1 MDILI
6 KSAKV
11 VDPASKHNGKTVDIL
26 VRKGKIEKI
35 GKDLK
40 PDGKIKV
47 YEHRGLNVSPGWFDM
62 NVNFREPGY
71 EQKEDLLSGIKAAA
85 QGGFTGVACKPSTN
99 PPLHTKAE
107 IEFVRNKTFNQ
118 VVDVF
123 PVGTISKERKG
134 KELAEMFDMHNAGAV
149 AFSDG
154 KQSVENPRLLSLAM
168 LYAKGFNGLLISFP
182 DDARISA
189 SGKMNECETSTTLGI
204 QGIPAVAEELQVS
217 RDIFLA
223 EYNETPLHISSVT
236 TAKSVDLIRKAK
248 KSGLNITADVTPHHL
263 SLDETLITEFDT
275 NYKVKPPL
283 RGKADIKAL
292 IKGLQDGTIDAI
304 ASDHSPEDEENKKV
318 EFDYAAFGIIGL
330 ETAYA
335 VLNSSISDNMS
346 TEEIINKITA
356 NPRKILKLQ
365 IPSITEGGDANITL
379 FNPSL
384 KWTFTENQIRSK
396 SKNTPFTGK
405 TFTGKALAIYNNGQF
420 SECA

>member
-335 VLNSSISDNMS
+335 VLNSSISDNLS

>member
-11 VDPASKHNGKTVDIL
+11 VDPASKHNGKNVDIL
-26 VRKGKIEKI
+26 IRKGKIEKI

-40 PDGKIKV
+40 TQKKIKV
-47 YEHRGLNVSPGWFDM
+47 YEQKGLCVSPGWFDM

-71 EQKEDLLSGIKAAA
+71 EQKEDLMSGIRAAA

-107 IEFVRNKTFNQ
+107 IEFVKNKTKNEI
-118 VVDVF
+118 VDVF
-123 PVGTISKERKG
+123 PIGTVSKERKG
-134 KELAEMFDMHNAGAV
+134 IELAEMFDMQNAGAV

-154 KQSVENPRLLSLAM
+154 KQAVENPRLLSLAM
-168 LYAKGFNGLLISFP
+168 LYTKGFDGLVISFP

-189 SGKMNECETSTTLGI
+189 SGKMNEGETSTTLGI
-204 QGIPAVAEELQVS
+204 QGIPAVAEELQIS

-223 EYNETPLHISSVT
+223 EYNDTALHISSVS
-236 TAKSVDLIRKAK
+236 TAKSVDLIRQAK
-248 KSGLNITADVTPHHL
+248 KKVLKITVDITPHHL
-263 SLDETLITEFDT
+263 SLDDSLLTEFDT

-283 RGKADIKAL
+283 RGKSDIKAL

-335 VLNSSISDNMS
+335 LVNTSLSDVL
-346 TEEIINKITA
+346 TQEQIIEKTA
-356 NPRKILKLQ
+356 INPRKILRLKV
-365 IPSITEGGDANITL
+365 PSVNEGNEANLTL
-379 FNPSL
+379 FNPSV
-384 KWTFTENQIRSK
+384 KWTFTEKHIRSK
-396 SKNTPFTGK
+396 SKNTPFIGK

>member
-11 VDPASKHNGKTVDIL
+11 IDPASKHNGKILDIII
-26 VRKGKIEKI
+26 RKGKIEKI

-40 PDGKIKV
+40 AEKVKILEQK
-47 YEHRGLNVSPGWFDM
+47 GLHVSPGWFDM

-71 EQKEDLLSGIKAAA
+71 EQKEDLLSGVKAAA
-85 QGGFTGVACKPSTN
+85 QGGFTGVSCKPSTN
-99 PPLHTKAE
+99 PPLHTKSE
-107 IEFVRNKTFNQ
+107 IEFVKNKTKNEI
-118 VVDVF
+118 VDVF
-123 PVGTISKERKG
+123 PIGTVSKKREG
-134 KELAEMFDMHNAGAV
+134 KELAELYDMHCAGAV

-154 KQSVENPRLLSLAM
+154 KQAVENPRLLSLAM

-182 DDARISA
+182 DDAHISA
-189 SGKMNECETSTTLGI
+189 NGKMNESETSVMLGI
-204 QGIPAVAEELQVS
+204 QGIPALAEELQIV

-223 EYNETPLHISSVT
+223 EYNDAPLHISSVST
-236 TAKSVDLIRKAK
+236 VKAVELIRQAK
-248 KSGLNITADVTPHHL
+248 KKGLKITAETTPHHL
-263 SLDETLITEFDT
+263 ALDETLLADFES

-283 RGKADIKAL
+283 RGKSDIKAL
-292 IKGLQDGTIDAI
+292 VKGLQDGTIDVI

-335 VLNSSISDNMS
+335 VINTTLSNSLAQ
-346 TEEIINKITA
+346 EQIIEKIA
-356 NPRKILKLQ
+356 VNPRKILNLE
-365 IPSITEGGDANITL
+365 IPSVDEGNEANLTL

-384 KWTFTENQIRSK
+384 KWTFTENHIHSK

-405 TFTGKALAIYNNGQF
+405 TFTGKALAIYNKGMFQ
-420 SECA
+420 ECF

>member
-1 MDILI
+1 MDLLI

-26 VRKGKIEKI
+26 IRKGKIEKI

-40 PDGKIKV
+40 SEGKIKV
-47 YEHRGLNVSPGWFDM
+47 YDHKGLCVSPGWFDM

-71 EQKEDLLSGIKAAA
+71 EQKEDLMSGIKAAA

-107 IEFVRNKTFNQ
+107 IEFVKNKTKNQ
-118 VVDVF
+118 IVDVF
-123 PVGTISKERKG
+123 PIGTVSKERKG

-154 KQSVENPRLLSLAM
+154 KQAIENPRLLSLAM
-168 LYAKGFNGLLISFP
+168 LYTKGFNGLIISFP

-189 SGKMNECETSTTLGI
+189 SGKMNEGETSTTLGI
-204 QGIPAVAEELQVS
+204 QGMPAVAEELQIS

-223 EYNETPLHISSVT
+223 EYNDTPLHISSVS
-236 TAKSVDLIRKAK
+236 TAKSVDLIRQAK
-248 KSGLNITADVTPHHL
+248 KKGLKITADVTPHHL
-263 SLDETLITEFDT
+263 SLDDSLLTGFDS

-292 IKGLQDGTIDAI
+292 VKGLNDGTIDVI

-330 ETAYA
+330 ETSYA
-335 VLNSSISDNMS
+335 IANTGLSDAL
-346 TEEIINKITA
+346 TQEQLIEKTA
-356 NPRKILKLQ
+356 INPRKILNLD
-365 IPSITEGGDANITL
+365 IPSVNEGNDANLTL
-379 FNPSL
+379 FNPTL
-384 KWTFTENQIRSK
+384 KWTFTEKEIRSK

-405 TFTGKALAIYNNGQF
+405 SFTGKALAIYNNGQF
-420 SECA
+420 SECG